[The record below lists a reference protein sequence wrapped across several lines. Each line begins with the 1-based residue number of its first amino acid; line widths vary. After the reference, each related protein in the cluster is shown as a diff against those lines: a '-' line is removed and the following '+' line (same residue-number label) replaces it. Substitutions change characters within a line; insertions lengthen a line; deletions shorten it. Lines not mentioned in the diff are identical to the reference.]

1 MLVLFWPT
9 FFWGRCVWVLAGS
22 INNTQVTT
30 ALKAEK
36 NKCFLVKLKKK
47 EERYSR
53 VPRLSD
59 THYSANGT
67 KGKCK
72 QQSEIEM
79 RHLPAVD
86 RFKRYGC

>member
-1 MLVLFWPT
+1 M
-9 FFWGRCVWVLAGS
+9 
-22 INNTQVTT
+22 
-30 ALKAEK
+30 
-36 NKCFLVKLKKK
+36 FLGKIKKK

>member
-47 EERYSR
+47 KNAIVEYLDYQIP
-53 VPRLSD
+53 VTQLMGP
-59 THYSANGT
+59 
-67 KGKCK
+67 KGNADM
-72 QQSEIEM
+72 Q
-79 RHLPAVD
+79 AA
-86 RFKRYGC
+86 KRY